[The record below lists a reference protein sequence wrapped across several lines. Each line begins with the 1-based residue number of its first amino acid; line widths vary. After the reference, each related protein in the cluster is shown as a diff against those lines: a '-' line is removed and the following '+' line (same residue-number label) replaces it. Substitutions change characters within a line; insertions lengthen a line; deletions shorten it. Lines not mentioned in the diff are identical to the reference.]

1 MKETATKLI
10 EKQCQRHLINQG
22 IITKE
27 KFQHRLQEI
36 FEQAEHQEA
45 ALIGL
50 YKMLIPDWERI
61 ERLEGYP
68 VVGRGMWKYIA
79 NLFIDFDQR
88 QPSQVLQRRPVAQPG
103 LFLQRNTGTLGNQH
117 GQVQRHLFLKS
128 TTIIRPSGALLWM
141 AFFHLQQRRFTMT
154 NTTTLENVINTVRQD
169 SINHFDEVMPVHEM
183 EFDSLQQMWISGKQ
197 VDVAPTAQRLLS
209 NRLRVPYSYLSRCPE
224 DLQAPN
230 LNFWIEQERR
240 RRDTFFCRFDGSTLR
255 AVFTERYKPLDNM
268 EILAQLIEQ
277 GFNHNLKV
285 QYSLD
290 HGMFLLKIPEFEKA
304 FGVNSGNGFFDEVVP
319 GIAFSNSE
327 VGLIA
332 FSIESFFYRLVCT
345 NGLISVAKAK
355 TSRFKHI
362 SNKGL
367 ENFPEA
373 LSAVIEGSSRNQEDF
388 KLSCQSHVDD
398 PFNSI
403 DVFSRRFGLSQN
415 EADIVKKSFE
425 QESGNTLFHIINA
438 FTASAKVEGLATAD
452 VYKFEKAGGQI
463 LSLVK
468 S

>member
-1 MKETATKLI
+1 
-10 EKQCQRHLINQG
+10 
-22 IITKE
+22 
-27 KFQHRLQEI
+27 
-36 FEQAEHQEA
+36 
-45 ALIGL
+45 
-50 YKMLIPDWERI
+50 
-61 ERLEGYP
+61 
-68 VVGRGMWKYIA
+68 
-79 NLFIDFDQR
+79 
-88 QPSQVLQRRPVAQPG
+88 
-103 LFLQRNTGTLGNQH
+103 
-117 GQVQRHLFLKS
+117 
-128 TTIIRPSGALLWM
+128 
-141 AFFHLQQRRFTMT
+141 MT

-183 EFDSLQQMWISGKQ
+183 EFDSLKQMWISGKQ

-224 DLQAPN
+224 NLQAQN

-290 HGMFLLKIPEFEKA
+290 HGMFLLKIPEFNKA
-304 FGVNSGNGFFDEVVP
+304 FGVNSGHGPLDEIVP

-345 NGLISVAKAK
+345 NGLISVAQA

-367 ENFPEA
+367 ENFPQV
-373 LSAVIEGSSRNQEDF
+373 LSAVIDGSAQNQEDF
-388 KLSCQSHVDD
+388 KLSCQSHVDN
-398 PFNSI
+398 PFSSI
-403 DVFSRRFGLSQN
+403 ALFSRRFGLSQN
-415 EADIVKKSFE
+415 EAEIVKKSFE
-425 QESGNTLFHIINA
+425 QEPGNTLFHIINA
-438 FTASAKVEGLATAD
+438 FTASAKIEGLATAD

>member
-1 MKETATKLI
+1 
-10 EKQCQRHLINQG
+10 
-22 IITKE
+22 
-27 KFQHRLQEI
+27 
-36 FEQAEHQEA
+36 
-45 ALIGL
+45 
-50 YKMLIPDWERI
+50 
-61 ERLEGYP
+61 
-68 VVGRGMWKYIA
+68 
-79 NLFIDFDQR
+79 
-88 QPSQVLQRRPVAQPG
+88 
-103 LFLQRNTGTLGNQH
+103 
-117 GQVQRHLFLKS
+117 
-128 TTIIRPSGALLWM
+128 
-141 AFFHLQQRRFTMT
+141 MT
-154 NTTTLENVINTVRQD
+154 NTTTLDNVINTVRQD

-183 EFDSLQQMWISGKQ
+183 EFDSLKQMWISGKQ

-224 DLQAPN
+224 DLQARN

-255 AVFTERYKPLDNM
+255 AVFTARYKPLDNM

-290 HGMFLLKIPEFEKA
+290 HGMFLLKIPEFNRA
-304 FGVNSGNGFFDEVVP
+304 FGVNLGHGPLDEIVP

-345 NGLISVAKAK
+345 NGLISVAQA

-367 ENFPEA
+367 ENFPQV
-373 LSAVIEGSSRNQEDF
+373 LSAVIDGPAQNQEDF
-388 KLSCQSHVDD
+388 KLSCQSHVDN
-398 PFNSI
+398 PFSSI
-403 DVFSRRFGLSQN
+403 ALFSRRFGLSQN
-415 EADIVKKSFE
+415 EAEIVKKSFE
-425 QESGNTLFHIINA
+425 QEPGNTLFHIINA
-438 FTASAKVEGLATAD
+438 FTASAKIEGLATAD

>member
-1 MKETATKLI
+1 
-10 EKQCQRHLINQG
+10 
-22 IITKE
+22 
-27 KFQHRLQEI
+27 
-36 FEQAEHQEA
+36 
-45 ALIGL
+45 
-50 YKMLIPDWERI
+50 
-61 ERLEGYP
+61 
-68 VVGRGMWKYIA
+68 
-79 NLFIDFDQR
+79 
-88 QPSQVLQRRPVAQPG
+88 
-103 LFLQRNTGTLGNQH
+103 
-117 GQVQRHLFLKS
+117 
-128 TTIIRPSGALLWM
+128 
-141 AFFHLQQRRFTMT
+141 MT
-154 NTTTLENVINTVRQD
+154 NTTTLENVINAVHQD

-183 EFDSLQQMWISGKQ
+183 EFDSLKQMWISGKQ

-209 NRLRVPYSYLSRCPE
+209 NRLRVPYSYLSRCPA
-224 DLQAPN
+224 DLQARN

-240 RRDTFFCRFDGSTLR
+240 RRDTFFCRFDGGTLR
-255 AVFTERYKPLDNM
+255 AVFTERYQPLDNM
-268 EILAQLIEQ
+268 EILSQVLAQ
-277 GFNHNLKV
+277 GFSPGMQV

-290 HGMFLLKIPEFEKA
+290 HGMFLLKIPEFNKA
-304 FGVNSGNGFFDEVVP
+304 FGVNSGHGPLDEIVP

-332 FSIESFFYRLVCT
+332 FSIESFFYRLICT

-373 LSAVIEGSSRNQEDF
+373 LSTVIEGSSLNQEDF

-398 PFNSI
+398 PFSSI
-403 DVFSRRFGLSQN
+403 DVFSKRFGLSQN
-415 EADIVKKSFE
+415 EAGIVKKSFE
-425 QESGNTLFHIINA
+425 QEPGNTLFHIINA
-438 FTASAKVEGLATAD
+438 FTASAKIEGLATAD

>member
-1 MKETATKLI
+1 
-10 EKQCQRHLINQG
+10 
-22 IITKE
+22 
-27 KFQHRLQEI
+27 
-36 FEQAEHQEA
+36 
-45 ALIGL
+45 
-50 YKMLIPDWERI
+50 
-61 ERLEGYP
+61 
-68 VVGRGMWKYIA
+68 
-79 NLFIDFDQR
+79 
-88 QPSQVLQRRPVAQPG
+88 
-103 LFLQRNTGTLGNQH
+103 
-117 GQVQRHLFLKS
+117 
-128 TTIIRPSGALLWM
+128 
-141 AFFHLQQRRFTMT
+141 MT
-154 NTTTLENVINTVRQD
+154 NTTTLENVINAVHQD

-183 EFDSLQQMWISGKQ
+183 EFDSLKQMWISGKQ

-224 DLQAPN
+224 DLQARN
-230 LNFWIEQERR
+230 LNFWIEQERQ

-255 AVFTERYKPLDNM
+255 AVFTERYKPLDNI

-277 GFNHNLKV
+277 GFSPNLKV

-304 FGVNSGNGFFDEVVP
+304 FGVNSGHGPLDEIIP

-355 TSRFKHI
+355 TARFKHI
-362 SNKGL
+362 SSRGL
-367 ENFPEA
+367 DNFPEA

-398 PFNSI
+398 PFSSI
-403 DVFSRRFGLSQN
+403 DMFSRRFGLSQN

-425 QESGNTLFHIINA
+425 HEPGNTLFHIINA

>member
-1 MKETATKLI
+1 
-10 EKQCQRHLINQG
+10 
-22 IITKE
+22 
-27 KFQHRLQEI
+27 
-36 FEQAEHQEA
+36 
-45 ALIGL
+45 
-50 YKMLIPDWERI
+50 
-61 ERLEGYP
+61 
-68 VVGRGMWKYIA
+68 
-79 NLFIDFDQR
+79 
-88 QPSQVLQRRPVAQPG
+88 
-103 LFLQRNTGTLGNQH
+103 
-117 GQVQRHLFLKS
+117 
-128 TTIIRPSGALLWM
+128 
-141 AFFHLQQRRFTMT
+141 MT
-154 NTTTLENVINTVRQD
+154 NTTTLENVINAVHQD

-183 EFDSLQQMWISGKQ
+183 EFDSLKQMWISGKQ

-209 NRLRVPYSYLSRCPE
+209 NRLRVPYSYLSRCPA
-224 DLQAPN
+224 DLQARN
-230 LNFWIEQERR
+230 LNFWIEQERQ
-240 RRDTFFCRFDGSTLR
+240 RRDTFFCRFNGSTLR

-345 NGLISVAKAK
+345 NGLISVARAK
-355 TSRFKHI
+355 TARFKHI
-362 SNKGL
+362 SSRGL
-367 ENFPEA
+367 DNFPEA

-398 PFNSI
+398 PFGSI

-425 QESGNTLFHIINA
+425 QEPGNTLFHIINA

-452 VYKFEKAGGQI
+452 VYKYEKAGGQI